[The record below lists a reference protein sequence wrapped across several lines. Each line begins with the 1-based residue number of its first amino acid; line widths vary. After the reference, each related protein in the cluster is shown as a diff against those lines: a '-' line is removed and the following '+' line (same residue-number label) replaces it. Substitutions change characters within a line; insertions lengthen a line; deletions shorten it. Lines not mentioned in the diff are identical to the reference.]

1 MYSVMSRRNA
11 VALLAFIS
19 VGFKRDLRRRGG
31 EAGRKKGSKRDER
44 RDEQRGQC
52 VLLVGCGYGAPA
64 CHARQTPASSWSPV
78 HEAPARLFRP
88 HLLAS
93 RPGMVARS
101 PFPPLKQH
109 MLVCEATKANR
120 LASRHVSRFNLEDF
134 SPRKGW
140 RSHKGKHRSQYTD
153 RTKYLGFWSGEISHP
168 REACRLPAPAARPPR
183 EK

>member
-1 MYSVMSRRNA
+1 MSLTAGCACGVWIDGPWEVSCLYSVMSRRNA

-31 EAGRKKGSKRDER
+31 EAEWKKGSKRDER

-88 HLLAS
+88 PPSPCTSSPHGLGWSRGALFLLSSSTCSCVRLQRLTALQIETS
-93 RPGMVARS
+93 ADPISKLSA
-101 PFPPLKQH
+101 H
-109 MLVCEATKANR
+109 AKAGAPTREN
-120 LASRHVSRFNLEDF
+120 
-134 SPRKGW
+134 
-140 RSHKGKHRSQYTD
+140 TD
-153 RTKYLGFWSGEISHP
+153 RNTLTEPST
-168 REACRLPAPAARPPR
+168 
-183 EK
+183 